1 MKYKVKGVHGN
12 HPEVVFRCDACHET
26 LSASLLEAGTDTNCP
41 GCAAVLNVPATR
53 ERAEWKREMASRLRE
68 AASKQDARD
77 TAKQQA
83 EREAAEDRA
92 ERDARAKREAN
103 AEARRLQSRPAESI
117 RAFAARGAMIRR
129 ATPWVLIGLSVLFA
143 VLLIDIAGKV
153 HLVDWPAGLA
163 ARVVV
168 YVLSGTALV
177 VGLVWLALLV
187 AAAVC
192 ELLPFIASRGN
203 GLQDD

>member
-1 MKYKVKGVHGN
+1 MKYKVKGVHGD

-53 ERAEWKREMASRLRE
+53 ERAEWKREMTSRLRE

-83 EREAAEDRA
+83 KQQAEREAAEGRA
-92 ERDARAKREAN
+92 QRQSR
-103 AEARRLQSRPAESI
+103 AEARSLQARPAESI
-117 RAFAARGAMIRR
+117 RAYAAKGEMIRR
-129 ATPWVLIGLSVLFA
+129 ATPWVVSGLSVLLA
-143 VLLIDIAGKV
+143 VLLLDIADKV
-153 HLVDWPAGLA
+153 NLAEWPAGLA

-168 YVLSGTALV
+168 YVLAGTTLLV
-177 VGLVWLALLV
+177 GIIWLVLLV

-192 ELLPFIASRGN
+192 ELLSFIASNRN
-203 GLQDD
+203 GSQDD

>member
-1 MKYKVKGVHGN
+1 MKYKVKGVQGN

-68 AASKQDARD
+68 AASKQDVRD

-92 ERDARAKREAN
+92 EREAN

-129 ATPWVLIGLSVLFA
+129 ATPGVLIGLSVLFA
-143 VLLIDIAGKV
+143 VLLIDIAVKV

-168 YVLSGTALV
+168 YVLSGTTLV

-203 GLQDD
+203 GSQDD